1 MKYEF
6 KIVAFTEDP
15 DFSISLATECNKYG
29 FSLTFIDTEDRLK
42 EEINSETIIVVLIDL
57 NNVQYVS
64 MNLCEKIKR
73 VHGIPVFGVLD
84 MFNKKKQQDAKKS
97 GFDLIFTKK
106 MLLKSIKEVV
116 VHVSN
121 E

>member
-1 MKYEF
+1 
-6 KIVAFTEDP
+6 
-15 DFSISLATECNKYG
+15 
-29 FSLTFIDTEDRLK
+29 
-42 EEINSETIIVVLIDL
+42 
-57 NNVQYVS
+57 

-73 VHGIPVFGVLD
+73 IHGIPVFGVLD
-84 MFNKKKQQDAKKS
+84 IFNKKKQQDAKKS

-116 VHVSN
+116 IHVSN